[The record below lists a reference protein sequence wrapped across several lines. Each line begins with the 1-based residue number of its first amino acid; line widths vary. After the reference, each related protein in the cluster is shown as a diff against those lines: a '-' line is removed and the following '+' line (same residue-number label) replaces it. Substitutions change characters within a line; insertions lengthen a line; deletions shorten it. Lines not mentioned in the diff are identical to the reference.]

1 MPARVSPSAYLSE
14 DRMRPEVLLADDH
27 AIIAEGLARLINDV
41 ADLVGQVNDGVSLVE
56 ETRRLRPD
64 IVVADITM
72 PGMSGID
79 AMRQLKAEGAAA
91 RFIFLTIHTEARLA
105 AEAMR
110 SGASG
115 YLLKQAAG
123 NELFDAIQ
131 AVASGRTY
139 LTPLITGDVLRNL
152 STPSEA
158 AERELTPRQREVL
171 RLLAQGKRMK
181 EIAAELDIS
190 VRTVENHK
198 AHLLQVLG
206 LSSTADLVR
215 FAIKQH
221 IVPE

>member
-1 MPARVSPSAYLSE
+1 
-14 DRMRPEVLLADDH
+14 MRPRVLLADDH
-27 AIIAEGLARLINDV
+27 AIIAEGLARLIEDV
-41 ADLVGQVNDGVSLVE
+41 ADLVGQVNDGLGLVQ

-79 AMRQLKAEGAAA
+79 AMRQLKAEGCEA
-91 RFIFLTIHTEARLA
+91 RFIFLTIHAEARLA

-131 AVASGRTY
+131 AVMNGRMY
-139 LTPLITGDVLRNL
+139 LTPLITGDVLRKL
-152 STPSEA
+152 AGPTDV
-158 AERELTPRQREVL
+158 AERELTPRQRDVL

-181 EIAAELDIS
+181 EIAAELEIS

-198 AHLLQVLG
+198 AHLLHVLS
-206 LSSTADLVR
+206 LRSTADLVR

>member
-1 MPARVSPSAYLSE
+1 
-14 DRMRPEVLLADDH
+14 MRPKVVLADDH
-27 AIIAEGLARLINDV
+27 AIVAEGLARLIGEV
-41 ADLVGQVNDGVSLVE
+41 ADLVGQVNDGVRLVE
-56 ETRRLRPD
+56 EARRLRPD
-64 IVVADITM
+64 IIVTDVTM
-72 PGMSGID
+72 PGMSGLD
-79 AMRQLKAEGAAA
+79 AMRQLKTEGSEA
-91 RFIFLTIHTEARLA
+91 RFIFLTVHAEARLA

-123 NELFDAIQ
+123 NELFTAIQ
-131 AVASGRTY
+131 AVMNGRIY
-139 LTPLITGDVLRNL
+139 LTPLITGAVLQSIASPL
-152 STPSEA
+152 DA
-158 AERELTPRQREVL
+158 AERELTPRHRQVL

-198 AHLLQVLG
+198 AHLQKLLG
-206 LSSTADLVR
+206 LDSTADLVR

>member
-1 MPARVSPSAYLSE
+1 
-14 DRMRPEVLLADDH
+14 MRPKVLLADDH
-27 AIIAEGLARLINDV
+27 AIIAEGLARLIEDV
-41 ADLVGQVNDGVSLVE
+41 ADLVGRVNDGVRLVE

-79 AMRQLKAEGAAA
+79 AMRQLKAEKSEA

-110 SGASG
+110 SGASA

-123 NELFDAIQ
+123 DELFDAIQ
-131 AVASGRTY
+131 AVAQGRTY

-152 STPSEA
+152 SAPADSV
-158 AERELTPRQREVL
+158 ERELTPRQRDVL

-181 EIAAELDIS
+181 EIAAELDLS

-198 AHLLQVLG
+198 AHLLQVLS
-206 LSSTADLVR
+206 LTSTADLVR
-215 FAIKQH
+215 FAIKQR

>member
-1 MPARVSPSAYLSE
+1 
-14 DRMRPEVLLADDH
+14 MRPKVLLADDH
-27 AIIAEGLARLINDV
+27 AVIAEGLARLIGDV
-41 ADLVGQVNDGVSLVE
+41 ADLVGQVNDGVRLVE
-56 ETRRLRPD
+56 EVRRLRPD

-79 AMRQLKAEGAAA
+79 AMRQLKAEGSEA

-110 SGASG
+110 SGASA

-123 NELFDAIQ
+123 NELFDAIK
-131 AVASGRTY
+131 AVMSGRTY
-139 LTPLITGDVLRNL
+139 LTPLITGEVLRKL
-152 STPSEA
+152 SSPTDA

-181 EIAAELDIS
+181 EIAADLNIS

-198 AHLLQVLG
+198 AQLLQVLSLG
-206 LSSTADLVR
+206 STADLVR

>member
-1 MPARVSPSAYLSE
+1 
-14 DRMRPEVLLADDH
+14 MRPKVLLADDH
-27 AIIAEGLARLINDV
+27 AIIAEGLARLIEDV
-41 ADLVGQVNDGVSLVE
+41 ADLVGRVNDGVRLVE

-79 AMRQLKAEGAAA
+79 AMRQLKAEGSEA

-110 SGASG
+110 AGASA

-131 AVASGRTY
+131 AVAQGRTY

-152 STPSEA
+152 TAPAETV
-158 AERELTPRQREVL
+158 ERELTPRQRDVL

-181 EIAAELDIS
+181 EIAAELDLS

-206 LSSTADLVR
+206 LTSTADLVR
-215 FAIKQH
+215 FAIKQR

>member
-1 MPARVSPSAYLSE
+1 
-14 DRMRPEVLLADDH
+14 MRPKVLLADDH
-27 AIIAEGLARLINDV
+27 VIIAEGLARLIEDV
-41 ADLVGQVNDGVSLVE
+41 ADLVGQVHDGVRLVE

-64 IVVADITM
+64 IVVSDVTM

-79 AMRQLKAEGAAA
+79 AMRQLKAEGFEA

-105 AEAMR
+105 ADAMR

-123 NELFDAIQ
+123 NELFNAIQ
-131 AVASGRTY
+131 AVMNGRTY

-152 STPSEA
+152 SSPTELD
-158 AERELTPRQREVL
+158 ERELTPRQREVL

-198 AHLLQVLG
+198 AHLLEVLSLG
-206 LSSTADLVR
+206 STADLVR

-221 IVPE
+221 IVPD

>member
-1 MPARVSPSAYLSE
+1 
-14 DRMRPEVLLADDH
+14 MRPKVLLADDH
-27 AIIAEGLARLINDV
+27 AVIAEGLARLIGDV
-41 ADLVGQVNDGVSLVE
+41 ADLVGQVNDGVRLVE
-56 ETRRLRPD
+56 EVRRLRPD

-79 AMRQLKAEGAAA
+79 AMRQLKAEGSEA

-110 SGASG
+110 SGASA

-123 NELFDAIQ
+123 NELFDAIR
-131 AVASGRTY
+131 AVMSGRTY

-152 STPSEA
+152 TSPTDA

-181 EIAAELDIS
+181 EIAAELNIS

-198 AHLLQVLG
+198 AHLLQVLSLG
-206 LSSTADLVR
+206 STADLVR

>member
-1 MPARVSPSAYLSE
+1 
-14 DRMRPEVLLADDH
+14 MRPKVLLADDH
-27 AIIAEGLARLINDV
+27 AIIAEGLARLIGDV
-41 ADLVGQVNDGVSLVE
+41 ADLVGQVNDGLRLVE
-56 ETRRLRPD
+56 EVRRLRPD

-79 AMRQLKAEGAAA
+79 AMRQLKAEGSKA

-123 NELFDAIQ
+123 TELFDAIR
-131 AVASGRTY
+131 AVMNGRTY
-139 LTPLITGDVLRNL
+139 LTPSITGDVLRKL
-152 STPSEA
+152 ASPADATD
-158 AERELTPRQREVL
+158 RELTPRQREVL

-181 EIAAELDIS
+181 EIASELDIS

-198 AHLLQVLG
+198 AHLLQVLSLG
-206 LSSTADLVR
+206 STADLVR

>member
-1 MPARVSPSAYLSE
+1 
-14 DRMRPEVLLADDH
+14 MRPKVLLADDH
-27 AIIAEGLARLINDV
+27 AIVAEGLARLIGEV
-41 ADLVGQVNDGVSLVE
+41 ADLVGQVNDGVRLVE
-56 ETRRLRPD
+56 EARRLRPD
-64 IVVADITM
+64 IIVADITM
-72 PGMSGID
+72 PGMSGLD
-79 AMRQLKAEGAAA
+79 AMRQLKAEGSDA

-123 NELFDAIQ
+123 NELFSAIQ
-131 AVASGRTY
+131 AAMNGRVY
-139 LTPLITGDVLRNL
+139 LTSLITGEVLRNIAF
-152 STPSEA
+152 PSDH
-158 AERELTPRQREVL
+158 AERELTPRQRDVL

-198 AHLLQVLG
+198 SHLQQVLG
-206 LSSTADLVR
+206 LGSTADLVR

>member
-1 MPARVSPSAYLSE
+1 
-14 DRMRPEVLLADDH
+14 VLLADDH
-27 AIIAEGLARLINDV
+27 AIIAEGLARLIADV
-41 ADLVGQVNDGVSLVE
+41 GDLVGQVHDGLRLVE
-56 ETRRLRPD
+56 GVRRLRPD
-64 IVVADITM
+64 IVVADVTM

-79 AMRQLKAEGAAA
+79 AMRQLKAEGSDA

-110 SGASG
+110 SGAAG

-131 AVASGRTY
+131 AVMSGRTY

-152 STPSEA
+152 ASPSDTA
-158 AERELTPRQREVL
+158 GRELTPRQRDVL
-171 RLLAQGKRMK
+171 LLLAQGKRMK

-198 AHLLQVLG
+198 AHLLQVLS
-206 LSSTADLVR
+206 LESTADLVR

-221 IVPE
+221 IVPD

>member
-1 MPARVSPSAYLSE
+1 
-14 DRMRPEVLLADDH
+14 MRPRVLLADDH
-27 AIIAEGLARLINDV
+27 AIIAEGLARLIGDA
-41 ADLVGQVNDGVSLVE
+41 ADLVGQVNDGVRLLE
-56 ETRRLRPD
+56 EARRLRPD
-64 IVVADITM
+64 IVVTDVTM

-79 AMRQLKAEGAAA
+79 AMRRLKAEGSEA

-110 SGASG
+110 AGASA

-123 NELFDAIQ
+123 TELFDAIQ
-131 AVASGRTY
+131 AVMSGRTY

-152 STPSEA
+152 TTPADA
-158 AERELTPRQREVL
+158 AERELTPRQRDVL

-198 AHLLQVLG
+198 AHLQQVLSLG
-206 LSSTADLVR
+206 STADLVR

-221 IVPE
+221 IVPD

>member
-1 MPARVSPSAYLSE
+1 
-14 DRMRPEVLLADDH
+14 MRPRVLLADDH
-27 AIIAEGLARLINDV
+27 AIIAEGLARLIEDV
-41 ADLVGQVNDGVSLVE
+41 ADLVGRVNDGVRLVE
-56 ETRRLRPD
+56 EARRLRPD

-79 AMRQLKAEGAAA
+79 AMRQLKAEKSEA

-110 SGASG
+110 SGASA

-123 NELFDAIQ
+123 DELFDAIQ
-131 AVASGRTY
+131 AVTQGRTY
-139 LTPLITGDVLRNL
+139 LTPLITGDVLKNL
-152 STPSEA
+152 TAPTDTV
-158 AERELTPRQREVL
+158 ERELTPRQRDVL

-181 EIAAELDIS
+181 EIAAELDLS

-198 AHLLQVLG
+198 AHLLHVLS
-206 LSSTADLVR
+206 LTSTADLVR
-215 FAIKQH
+215 FAIKQS

>member
-1 MPARVSPSAYLSE
+1 
-14 DRMRPEVLLADDH
+14 MRPKVLLADDH
-27 AIIAEGLARLINDV
+27 AIIAEGLARLIEDV
-41 ADLVGQVNDGVSLVE
+41 ADLVGRVNDGVRLVE

-79 AMRQLKAEGAAA
+79 AMRQLKAEGSEA

-110 SGASG
+110 AGASA

-131 AVASGRTY
+131 AVAQGRTY

-152 STPSEA
+152 TAPAETV
-158 AERELTPRQREVL
+158 ERELTPRQRDVL

-181 EIAAELDIS
+181 EIAAELDLS

-198 AHLLQVLG
+198 AHLLQA
-206 LSSTADLVR
+206 LSLTSTADLVR
-215 FAIKQH
+215 LAIKQR

>member
-1 MPARVSPSAYLSE
+1 
-14 DRMRPEVLLADDH
+14 MRPKVLLADDH
-27 AIIAEGLARLINDV
+27 AIIAEGLARLIGDV
-41 ADLVGQVNDGVSLVE
+41 ADLVGQVNDGLRLVE
-56 ETRRLRPD
+56 EVRRLRPD

-79 AMRQLKAEGAAA
+79 AMRRLKAEKSEA

-110 SGASG
+110 SGASA

-123 NELFDAIQ
+123 DELFDAIQ
-131 AVASGRTY
+131 AVAQGRTY

-152 STPSEA
+152 TAPA
-158 AERELTPRQREVL
+158 DTGERELTPRQRDVL

-181 EIAAELDIS
+181 EIAAELDLS

-198 AHLLQVLG
+198 AHLLDVLS
-206 LSSTADLVR
+206 LTSTADLVR
-215 FAIKQH
+215 FAIKQR

>member
-1 MPARVSPSAYLSE
+1 
-14 DRMRPEVLLADDH
+14 MRPKVLLADDH
-27 AIIAEGLARLINDV
+27 AIIAEGLGRLIADV
-41 ADLVGQVNDGVSLVE
+41 ADLVGQVNDGVRLVE
-56 ETRRLRPD
+56 DVRRLRPD
-64 IVVADITM
+64 IVVTDVTM

-79 AMRQLKAEGAAA
+79 AMRLLKAEGAES

-110 SGASG
+110 AGASG

-123 NELFDAIQ
+123 TELFDAIQ
-131 AVASGRTY
+131 AVMGGRTY
-139 LTPLITGDVLRNL
+139 LTPLITGDVLRKL
-152 STPSEA
+152 TAPVDA
-158 AERELTPRQREVL
+158 AERDLTPRQREVL

-198 AHLLQVLG
+198 AQLLQVLSLG
-206 LSSTADLVR
+206 STADLVR